1 MRRDANISAL
11 LSSRSEVCV
20 QRDICG
26 LGLCW
31 PLACTGF
38 KRNKDQE
45 RTVELIFFVEIHN
58 RTLPDV
64 KYIFHGISYEFYY
77 TVFSIFQCHSN
88 VSVDLNANFINKKS
102 LMSICVI
109 FKFTGLHFFRLH
121 WLYGLPTVLCHLGAA
136 QQPQPYPPVPGWNA
150 NNMVERLFD

>member
-1 MRRDANISAL
+1 MPDLLINPPSSPGWLRLQHLQVRRDANISAL

-20 QRDICG
+20 QRVLVDICG

-58 RTLPDV
+58 RKLP
-64 KYIFHGISYEFYY
+64 
-77 TVFSIFQCHSN
+77 
-88 VSVDLNANFINKKS
+88 
-102 LMSICVI
+102 
-109 FKFTGLHFFRLH
+109 
-121 WLYGLPTVLCHLGAA
+121 
-136 QQPQPYPPVPGWNA
+136 
-150 NNMVERLFD
+150 